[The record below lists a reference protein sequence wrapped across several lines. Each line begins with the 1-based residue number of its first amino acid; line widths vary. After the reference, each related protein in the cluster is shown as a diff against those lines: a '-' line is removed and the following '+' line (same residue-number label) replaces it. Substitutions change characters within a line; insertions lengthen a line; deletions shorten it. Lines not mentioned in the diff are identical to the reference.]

1 MADFSKTIRSYEISV
16 WTLQDECITVLKP
29 SELEFKGEVQ
39 NAIAEFVD
47 DGTESLSFSVPMY
60 YYDGGV

>member
-1 MADFSKTIRSYEISV
+1 MADYSQTIRSYEISV

-39 NAIAEFVD
+39 NPIAAFVD
-47 DGTESLSFSVPMY
+47 DGTETLKFNIPMY
-60 YYDGGV
+60 YMYNG